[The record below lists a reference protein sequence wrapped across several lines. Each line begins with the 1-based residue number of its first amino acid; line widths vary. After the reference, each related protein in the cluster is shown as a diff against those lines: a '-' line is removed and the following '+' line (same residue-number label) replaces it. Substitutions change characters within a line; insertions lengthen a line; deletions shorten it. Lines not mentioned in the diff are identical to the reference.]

1 MAYTEISGKK
11 LRARLGA
18 QLNESAA
25 QEISKTS
32 FAARQMAKMGWK
44 EGEGLGKHRQGMKS
58 HIKVKQRVEEEGI
71 GMEKVKIE
79 QASQNWWQNSMGDTL
94 AKLNSSN
101 ESLKQ
106 KKKKKKRKRDAKRHF
121 TDEELFEAT
130 GGARFGMRA
139 QSKQTGKWARAEAI
153 NEEEETLAKTSV
165 EWDGTGKAKF
175 FASEDINGFVKRS
188 CNEVH
193 VIEDNEGDGLKKEST
208 KIEKEKKKKKIRK
221 KKVNEIERNDDEE
234 ILEENIRVES
244 TKKEKKIK
252 KEKKKKKQKKVK
264 KEKKEAGLR

>member
-101 ESLKQ
+101 ESLKK

-193 VIEDNEGDGLKKEST
+193 VIEDNEGDGLKKENT
-208 KIEKEKKKKKIRK
+208 KIEKEKKKKIRK
-221 KKVNEIERNDDEE
+221 KKVNKIERNDDEE

-244 TKKEKKIK
+244 TNKEKKIK

-264 KEKKEAGLR
+264 KEKNEAGLR